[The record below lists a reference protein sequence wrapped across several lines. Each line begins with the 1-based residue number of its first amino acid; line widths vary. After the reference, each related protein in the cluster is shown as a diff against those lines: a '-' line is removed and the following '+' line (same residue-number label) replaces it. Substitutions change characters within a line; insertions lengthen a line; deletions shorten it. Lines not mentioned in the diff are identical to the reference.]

1 MSPIW
6 LHFASFATVLL
17 FAVCA
22 DPGFAGE
29 PQPPP
34 EPTDCAVE
42 VGKKVQAWADRIP
55 GIDARFE
62 QTTQQV
68 ALAGGKPPP
77 PATSSGRVRF
87 SKPGRMRF
95 DYEQPQRGQVVSDG
109 RELWIYDAEAGE
121 VQHLQASAEY
131 LNGAALQFLMGEG
144 KLLES
149 FEVHAEHCGD
159 ETVDL
164 DLVPRVD
171 ATYERLGLRVRRA
184 SGEVLATT
192 LHDLFGNETRIRFEG
207 VRSDRAPESAL
218 FRFEVPD
225 GVEVVEIRRAP

>member
-1 MSPIW
+1 MGI
-6 LHFASFATVLL
+6 HFASLL
-17 FAVCA
+17 LAALWLAGSSAPGLA
-22 DPGFAGE
+22 DE
-29 PQPPP
+29 PQASS
-34 EPTDCAVE
+34 EPADCAVE
-42 VGKKVQAWADRIP
+42 TAKRVQAWADRIP
-55 GIDARFE
+55 GVDARFE

-68 ALAGGKPPP
+68 GLGGGPPPP
-77 PATSSGRVRF
+77 PATSDGRIRLR
-87 SKPGRMRF
+87 KPGRMRF
-95 DYEQPQRGQVVSDG
+95 DYESPQRGQVVSDG

-121 VQHLQASAEY
+121 VQHLEASAEY

-149 FEVHAEHCGD
+149 FEVRADSCGG

-164 DLVPRVD
+164 ELLPRAD
-171 ATYERLGLRVRRA
+171 ASYERLGLRVRRA

-192 LHDLFGNETRIRFEG
+192 LHDLFGSETRIRFEDM
-207 VRSDRAPESAL
+207 RSDRAPGLAV